1 MEATLNKSL
10 IASGMYIF
18 LTGKE
23 ILLKGETLGNGE
35 LSNERRDNWGRIS
48 VFSGM
53 SIYTQPFYIVLSP
66 KKGMPI

>member
-23 ILLKGETLGNGE
+23 ILLKEETLGNGE
-35 LSNERRDNWGRIS
+35 LSNKRKDN
-48 VFSGM
+48 
-53 SIYTQPFYIVLSP
+53 
-66 KKGMPI
+66 